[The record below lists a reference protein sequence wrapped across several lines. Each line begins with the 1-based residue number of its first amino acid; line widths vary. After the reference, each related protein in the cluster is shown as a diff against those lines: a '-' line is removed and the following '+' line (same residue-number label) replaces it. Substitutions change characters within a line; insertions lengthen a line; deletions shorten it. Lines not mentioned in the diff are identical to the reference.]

1 MTISVLT
8 LFPEMFEGPFSHSII
23 KNAIGKK
30 LLNLNFINIRDF
42 GIGRHK
48 IVDDRPYG
56 GGKGMILRVDV
67 LLNALESAKNK
78 FKKKAKSKPARLASQ
93 PARQAGRVGLG
104 ESVAGRQKIVLLD
117 PSGKKY
123 NQKKAQELSTLD
135 HLILICGHY
144 EGFDARI
151 KKYTDEE
158 ISVGDY
164 ILTGGEIPAMA
175 IIDSVARLKQGVL
188 PQNAADIESF
198 SDKDGE
204 ILLEYPQYTRPE
216 NFKNLKVPKILL
228 SGNHRKVKEWR
239 ENQAIKI
246 TKKKRPDLLKS

>member
-8 LFPEMFEGPFSHSII
+8 LFPEMFKGPFSHSII

-30 LLNLNFINIRDF
+30 LLRLNFVNIRDF
-42 GIGRHK
+42 GIGKHK
-48 IVDDRPYG
+48 TVDDRPYG
-56 GGKGMILRVDV
+56 GGKGMMLRVDV
-67 LLNALESAKNK
+67 LLDALESAKTN
-78 FKKKAKSKPARLASQ
+78 FKKKAKSKPARLAN
-93 PARQAGRVGLG
+93 

-117 PSGKKY
+117 PQGAIY
-123 NQKKAQELSTLD
+123 NQKKAQEFSSLD

-151 KKYTDEE
+151 KEFIDEE

-175 IIDSVARLKQGVL
+175 IIDSVVRLKHGVL

-198 SDKDGE
+198 SNRDGS
-204 ILLEYPQYTRPE
+204 LFLEYPQYTRPE

-228 SGNHRKVKEWR
+228 SGNHKKVKEWR
-239 ENQAIKI
+239 EKQSIKI
-246 TKKKRPDLLKS
+246 TKKKRPDLLKH

>member
-23 KNAIGKK
+23 KNAIDKK
-30 LLNLNFINIRDF
+30 LLHLNFVNIRDF

-48 IVDDRPYG
+48 TVDDRPYG

-67 LLNALESAKNK
+67 LLNALEFAKNN
-78 FKKKAKSKPARLASQ
+78 FKKGAKISR
-93 PARQAGRVGLG
+93 
-104 ESVAGRQKIVLLD
+104 KIVLLD
-117 PSGKKY
+117 PSGKIY
-123 NQKKAQELSTLD
+123 NQKKAREFSTLD

-151 KKYTDEE
+151 KKYIDEE

-175 IIDSVARLKQGVL
+175 VIDSVARLKSGVL
-188 PQNAADIESF
+188 PQNAVDIESF
-198 SDKDGE
+198 SNKDGGAF
-204 ILLEYPQYTRPE
+204 LEYPQYTRPE
-216 NFKNLKVPKILL
+216 DFNNLKVPKILL
-228 SGNHRKVKEWR
+228 SGNHQKIKQWRKKESIR
-239 ENQAIKI
+239 I
-246 TKKKRPDLLKS
+246 TKKKRPDLLLKH

>member
-30 LLNLNFINIRDF
+30 LINLNFINIRDF

-56 GGKGMILRVDV
+56 GGRGMILRVDV

-78 FKKKAKSKPARLASQ
+78 LKKNIK
-93 PARQAGRVGLG
+93 
-104 ESVAGRQKIVLLD
+104 QKIVLLD

-123 NQKKAQELSTLD
+123 NQKKAQEFSTLD

-151 KKYTDEE
+151 KKYIDEE

-198 SDKDGE
+198 SDKDGAV
-204 ILLEYPQYTRPE
+204 LLEYPQYTRPE

-228 SGNHRKVKEWR
+228 SGNHRKVKQWR
-239 ENQAIKI
+239 ENQAVRI
-246 TKKKRPDLLKS
+246 TKKKRPDLLKP

>member
-8 LFPEMFEGPFSHSII
+8 LFPEMFKGPFSHSII
-23 KNAIGKK
+23 KNAIDKK
-30 LLNLNFINIRDF
+30 LLRLNFVNIRDF
-42 GIGRHK
+42 GIGKHK
-48 IVDDRPYG
+48 TVDDRPYG
-56 GGKGMILRVDV
+56 GGKGMMLRVDV
-67 LLNALESAKNK
+67 LLDALESAKTN
-78 FKKKAKSKPARLASQ
+78 FKKKAKSKSARLASQ
-93 PARQAGRVGLG
+93 PASQAERGGQG

-117 PSGKKY
+117 PQGTIY
-123 NQKKAQELSTLD
+123 NQKKAQEFSSLD

-151 KKYTDEE
+151 KEFIDEE

-175 IIDSVARLKQGVL
+175 IIDSVVRLKHGVL

-198 SDKDGE
+198 SSRDGST
-204 ILLEYPQYTRPE
+204 LLEYPQYTRPE

-228 SGNHRKVKEWR
+228 SGNHQKVKEWR
-239 ENQAIKI
+239 EKQSIKI
-246 TKKKRPDLLKS
+246 TKKKRPDLLKH